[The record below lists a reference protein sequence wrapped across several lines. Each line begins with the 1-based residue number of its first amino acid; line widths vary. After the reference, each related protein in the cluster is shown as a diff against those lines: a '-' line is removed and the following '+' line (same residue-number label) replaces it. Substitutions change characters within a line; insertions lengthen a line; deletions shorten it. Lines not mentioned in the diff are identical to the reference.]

1 MLLLRA
7 LNRGM
12 LCSSLVRI
20 APYGLAGVLILG
32 LRRAGQ

>member
-12 LCSSLVRI
+12 LCGSLVGI
-20 APYGLAGVLILG
+20 APYCLTRVLILG
-32 LRRAGQ
+32 LRRAR

>member
-12 LCSSLVRI
+12 LCGSLVRI
-20 APYGLAGVLILG
+20 TPYCLAWILILG